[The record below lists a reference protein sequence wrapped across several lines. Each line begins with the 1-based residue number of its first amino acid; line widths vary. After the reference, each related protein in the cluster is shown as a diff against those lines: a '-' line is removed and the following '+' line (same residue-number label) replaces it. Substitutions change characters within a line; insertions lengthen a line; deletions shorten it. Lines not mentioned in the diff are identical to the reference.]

1 MTPPLIVGA
10 NVDLSGTSKLATKL
24 VKNCSFVAMLVLSAW
39 LTTVPG
45 EVHLV
50 LAGPDVSGVSDDPEG
65 TEVLADCREQWRRLP
80 NTMRRRVLGEF
91 LGDRHLDQYVDLCA
105 SLVGGAPPT
114 GP

>member
-10 NVDLSGTSKLATKL
+10 NVDLSGTTKLATKL

-50 LAGPDVSGVSDDPEG
+50 LAGQDVSGVSDDPEG

-80 NTMRRRVLGEF
+80 KTLTVTT
-91 LGDRHLDQYVDLCA
+91 
-105 SLVGGAPPT
+105 T
-114 GP
+114 GTDPAGQAMNNVALYTKQ